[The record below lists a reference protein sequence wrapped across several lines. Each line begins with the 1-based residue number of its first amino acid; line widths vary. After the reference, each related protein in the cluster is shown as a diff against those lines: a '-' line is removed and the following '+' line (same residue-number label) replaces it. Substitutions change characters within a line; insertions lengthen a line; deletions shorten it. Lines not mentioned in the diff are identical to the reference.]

1 MLPTNGASG
10 RPPRGRLTIF
20 FGMAPGVGKTFA
32 MLTDARTRLARGER
46 IVVGDV
52 FTHGRPETEAL
63 LDGLP
68 RLYEGERSDVTR
80 IFDLDAAKALSCDA
94 LLLDELAYAN
104 PRGARFKKRWQDVDA
119 LLDAGIHVHT
129 TLNVQHLESLASIV
143 EQVTG
148 VRVAETV
155 PDRLLAQATS
165 VTLVDVTP
173 DALLARLAAGKV
185 YRRGRGAEALASNSA
200 PSPAS
205 RTDAFVEN
213 SAPSPA
219 SRTDAFSDPASRRAE
234 TTASENFFRKG
245 NLLALRELALR
256 AVADRVDADLTHY
269 RDLHKVDAAWPVT
282 ERLLVCVSP
291 SPHAAAVVRAGARA
305 AATLRAPLLCAF
317 VGTGMPLQPA
327 AERRLAAHFE
337 LAERLGAELVRLE
350 GEDPVDTLV
359 QFAQKRS
366 VTKILVG
373 KPTHSALRDR
383 FQPPF
388 VERLVRASG
397 EIAVWVLPPLHL
409 RSPEAGGD
417 FARPHRS
424 PGKMRAA
431 RWGVA
436 VLVPTIATA
445 LGKLVFGTT
454 ERADVVMVYL
464 FGVVLVALR
473 FGQTASLLAAA
484 LSVLAYDL
492 FFVPPLYTLAV
503 ADLRHIVTFFVLF
516 FVASTI
522 ARLVGRV
529 RRQKRAAE
537 QREAFTRVLYDA
549 SRALSEAADAR
560 AIRAIAATL
569 PQEADVDAVAVVTVE
584 AEGEEAKNSEEIEGN
599 GTLLDGLG
607 AEAVRLCQEERRVV
621 GRFTG
626 VLEEAS
632 VVAFPLLAK
641 GSVHGAL
648 LLRPCPG
655 SEALRAPSERARIEA
670 LARLVGD
677 SLGRLALRKML
688 ARAEVAVETEQIKA
702 RILSSVSHDLRTPLA
717 VIVGASETLS
727 SEDIS
732 RQDGVVRDLARS
744 IGGETE
750 RLARLVT
757 NLLSL
762 TRLESGTLDLKHEL
776 IPLDEILAP
785 VLARVEARNGGE
797 LPFHVALEIPIDLP
811 LVRGDPVLLEQL
823 FENLLDN
830 ARRYAPGEVGLH
842 TEQLAQGK
850 MLHPT
855 LLIAIS
861 DRGPGVPAGR
871 RATLFEPLARA
882 DAGNGGLGLGLSICR
897 GIARAHGGDLT
908 WEDREGG
915 GTIFRVRLPGAAVEA
930 YAEQE
935 ER

>member
-1 MLPTNGASG
+1 MLSSHGASG

-20 FGMAPGVGKTFA
+20 FGMAAGVGKTFA
-32 MLTDARTRLARGER
+32 MLTDARTRVGRGER

-68 RLYEGERSDVTR
+68 RLDEVESADVTR
-80 IFDLDAAKALSCDA
+80 IFDLDAAKAISCDG
-94 LLLDELAYAN
+94 LLLDELAYTN
-104 PRGARFKKRWQDVDA
+104 PRGARFKKRWQDVEA
-119 LLDAGIHVHT
+119 LLDAGVHVYT

-165 VTLVDVTP
+165 VTLVDITP
-173 DALLARLAAGKV
+173 DALLARLAAGHV
-185 YRRGRGAEALASNSA
+185 YRRGRVAE
-200 PSPAS
+200 
-205 RTDAFVEN
+205 
-213 SAPSPA
+213 
-219 SRTDAFSDPASRRAE
+219 AFSDPASRPAE

-256 AVADRVDADLTHY
+256 AVADRVDADLTHF
-269 RDLHKVDAAWPVT
+269 RDLHKIDAAWPVT

-291 SPHAAAVVRAGARA
+291 SPHAAALVRAGARA

-317 VGTGMPLQPA
+317 VGTGIPLQPA

-409 RSPEAGGD
+409 RSPEAAGD

-424 PGKMRAA
+424 AARMRAA

-436 VLVPTIATA
+436 VLVPTVATA
-445 LGKLVFGTT
+445 FGKVVFGTS

-473 FGQTASLLAAA
+473 FGQSASLLAAA

-522 ARLVGRV
+522 ARLVGRI

-549 SRALSEAADAR
+549 SRALSEAVDAR

-569 PQEADVDAVAVVTVE
+569 PREADVEGVAVLTVE
-584 AEGEEAKNSEEIEGN
+584 ESDGTAQNTEEIEGD
-599 GTLLDGLG
+599 GVLLEGLG
-607 AEAVRLCQEERRVV
+607 QEAVRLCQEERRVV

-626 VLEEAS
+626 ALEEAS

-648 LLRPCPG
+648 LLRPRSG
-655 SEALRAPSERARIEA
+655 SEALRDPSERARIEA

-677 SLGRLALRKML
+677 SLGRLALRKKL

-717 VIVGASETLS
+717 VIVGASETLA

-744 IGGETE
+744 IGGEAE

-830 ARRYAPGEVGLH
+830 ARRYAPGEVGLRA
-842 TEQLAQGK
+842 EPLAQGK
-850 MLHPT
+850 IVHPA
-855 LLIAIS
+855 LLIDIS

-908 WEDREGG
+908 WENREGG

>member
-1 MLPTNGASG
+1 MTTLPHPAPGAVGALG

-32 MLTDARTRLARGER
+32 MLTDARARLARGER

-68 RLYEGERSDVTR
+68 RLHEGQQTDSTA
-80 IFDLDAAKALSCDA
+80 IFDIDAAKKAPCDA

-104 PRGARFKKRWQDVDA
+104 PRGARFKKRWQDVEA
-119 LLDAGIHVHT
+119 LLEAGIHVHT
-129 TLNVQHLESLASIV
+129 TLNVQHVESLASVV

-148 VRVAETV
+148 VRVVETV
-155 PDRLLAQATS
+155 PDRLLAQAAS
-165 VTLVDVTP
+165 VTLVDVPP
-173 DALLARLAAGKV
+173 DALLARLAAGHV
-185 YRRGRGAEALASNSA
+185 YRRGRAAE
-200 PSPAS
+200 
-205 RTDAFVEN
+205 
-213 SAPSPA
+213 
-219 SRTDAFSDPASRRAE
+219 
-234 TTASENFFRKG
+234 ASENFFKKG

-256 AVADRVDADLTHY
+256 AVADRVDADLTHF
-269 RDLHKVDAAWPVT
+269 RDLHKIEAAWPVT

-291 SPHAAAVVRAGARA
+291 SPHAAALVRAGARA
-305 AATLRAPLLCAF
+305 AASLRAPLVCAF
-317 VGTGMPLQPA
+317 VGTGLPLQPA

-350 GEDPVDTLV
+350 GEDPVETLV

-397 EIAVWVLPPLHL
+397 EIAVWVLPPLRL
-409 RSPEAGGD
+409 RSTEPAGD
-417 FARPHRS
+417 FLGPRRSSGKAR
-424 PGKMRAA
+424 AL
-431 RWGVA
+431 RWAVA
-436 VLVPTIATA
+436 LLVPTLATA
-445 LGKLVFGTT
+445 LGKIAFGTH

-569 PQEADVDAVAVVTVE
+569 PREADVDAVAVVTVE
-584 AEGEEAKNSEEIEGN
+584 DDDATAPQVPCPCGPAVSRDASVSKFAGGRERAGPEVEGESA
-599 GTLLDGLG
+599 LLEGLG
-607 AEAVRLCQEERRVV
+607 QEAVRLCQEERRVV

-626 VLEEAS
+626 TLAEAPI
-632 VVAFPLLAK
+632 VAFPLLAK

-648 LLRPCPG
+648 LLRPRPG
-655 SEALRAPSERARIEA
+655 SEALRDPSERARIEA

-677 SLGRLALRKML
+677 SLGRLALRKKL

-717 VIVGASETLS
+717 VIVGASETLAS
-727 SEDIS
+727 DEVS
-732 RQDGVVRDLARS
+732 RQDGVVRELARS
-744 IGGETE
+744 VGSEAE
-750 RLARLVT
+750 RLSRLVT

-762 TRLESGTLDLKHEL
+762 TRLESGTLDLKREL
-776 IPLDEILAP
+776 IPLDEVLAP
-785 VLARVEARNGGE
+785 VLARVEARNAGE
-797 LPFHVALEIPIDLP
+797 TPFHVALEIPIDIP
-811 LVRGDPVLLEQL
+811 LIRGDPVLLEQL

-830 ARRYAPGEVGLH
+830 ARRYAPGDVALRA
-842 TEQLAQGK
+842 EQLPQGK
-850 MLHPT
+850 TEAPT
-855 LLIAIS
+855 LSIAIS
-861 DRGPGVPAGR
+861 DRGPGVPVGR

-908 WEDREGG
+908 WEDRPGG
-915 GTIFRVRLPGAAVEA
+915 GTVFRVRLPGAAVEA
-930 YAEQE
+930 YSEQE
-935 ER
+935 EV

>member
-1 MLPTNGASG
+1 MLSTNGVSG

-68 RLYEGERSDVTR
+68 RLHEGEELAFTH
-80 IFDLDAAKALSCDA
+80 IFNLDAAKAISCDA

-104 PRGARFKKRWQDVDA
+104 PRGARFKKRWQDVEA
-119 LLDAGIHVHT
+119 LLDAGVHVHT
-129 TLNVQHLESLASIV
+129 TLNVQHLESLASLV

-173 DALLARLAAGKV
+173 DALLARLAAGQV

-213 SAPSPA
+213 SAPLPA
-219 SRTDAFSDPASRRAE
+219 SRTDTFSDPASRRAE
-234 TTASENFFRKG
+234 TTPSENFFRKG

-269 RDLHKVDAAWPVT
+269 RDLHKIDGACPVT

-291 SPHAAAVVRAGARA
+291 SPHAAALVRAGARA

-327 AERRLAAHFE
+327 AERRLATHFE
-337 LAERLGAELVRLE
+337 LAERLGAELVRLD

-383 FQPPF
+383 FRPPF

-436 VLVPTIATA
+436 VLVPTVATA

-584 AEGEEAKNSEEIEGN
+584 DQREFAQNAEEIEGDR
-599 GTLLDGLG
+599 TLLEGLG
-607 AEAVRLCQEERRVV
+607 QEAVRLCQEERRVV

-626 VLEEAS
+626 ALEEAS

-648 LLRPCPG
+648 LLRPRPG
-655 SEALRAPSERARIEA
+655 SEALRDPSERSRIEA

-677 SLGRLALRKML
+677 SLGRLALRKKL

-717 VIVGASETLS
+717 VIVGASETLA

-732 RQDGVVRDLARS
+732 RQEGVVRDLARS
-744 IGGETE
+744 IGGEAE

-797 LPFHVALEIPIDLP
+797 LPFHVALEVPIDLP

-830 ARRYAPGEVGLH
+830 ARRYAPGEVSLRA
-842 TEQLAQGK
+842 EELAQGK
-850 MLHPT
+850 KLHPA
-855 LLIAIS
+855 LSIAIS